1 MATLD
6 EASWTDEGTGGTFTE
21 QGGRALSP
29 SEFRPQPDRRGPQ
42 GASALGW
49 EQREGVQNRA
59 AAPLPHPPQTVTR
72 PAVERIAAFAAAA
85 RPEHLTPAIRQTFRR
100 NILDSLGCAIAG
112 LQGAPFQ
119 ALRQQFEEYRAPGR
133 CTLIGGGKTSADQAA
148 LFNSSLV
155 RYVDLLDSY
164 MAVGGLCH
172 PSDNL
177 GTVLAAAEQ
186 AGASGEAFM
195 LALAVA
201 YEIQCRFTAAIPV
214 MAKGFNHAL
223 QLAISAAASAGKL
236 FGLSTGEIANAI
248 AIAAVD
254 NVSLACVHA
263 EPVSQWKGFSPGMT
277 GMRAVYAAALAK
289 RGITGPTGLFEGP
302 YGLEHM
308 FAQPIA
314 ADWENPSLDI
324 VTRTVMKKYCS
335 LIHGQPVL
343 EAVLDLKRRHGL
355 TGAQVERV
363 RCDVFQGAFDFAGGG
378 SFGRKDHPQAK
389 EQGDYNLKYL
399 VAAALL
405 DDQVGPAQL
414 EPARIQA
421 SDAQALLARVEIYP
435 DPAYSARYPPEL
447 GARITIFT
455 RDQRVVVKEQMGY
468 EGGLTNPLSWE
479 RTVEKFHWLTET
491 FADEALRRSLVRA
504 VQQLDTAPLSGLM
517 DLLAQVRPTATF
529 PATLPGIQ

>member
-1 MATLD
+1 MPPT
-6 EASWTDEGTGGTFTE
+6 
-21 QGGRALSP
+21 
-29 SEFRPQPDRRGPQ
+29 
-42 GASALGW
+42 
-49 EQREGVQNRA
+49 
-59 AAPLPHPPQTVTR
+59 HPPETKARSTV
-72 PAVERIAAFAAAA
+72 ELIAACAARA
-85 RPEHLTPAIRQTFRR
+85 RPEHLTPAIQRALQR

-112 LQGAPFQ
+112 LRGAPFQ

-133 CTLIGGGKTSADQAA
+133 CTLIGGGRTSPDQAA
-148 LFNSSLV
+148 LFNTSLV

-186 AGASGEAFM
+186 AGASGEEFM

-201 YEIQCRFTAAIPV
+201 YEIQCRLTAAVPV

-223 QLAISAAASAGKL
+223 QLAISASAGAGKL
-236 FGLSTGEIANAI
+236 FGLSAGKIAHAI

-277 GMRAVYAAALAK
+277 GMRAVYAASLAK
-289 RGITGPTGLFEGP
+289 RGMTGPSRLFEGP
-302 YGLEHM
+302 YGLEQV

-314 ADWENPSLDI
+314 ADWEDPSLDA
-324 VTRTVMKKYCS
+324 VTQTIMKKYCS

-343 EAVLDLKRRHGL
+343 EAVLDLRRRHGL

-378 SFGRKDHPQAK
+378 SFGEKDHPLSK

-421 SDAQALLARVEIYP
+421 PDAQALLARVDIYP
-435 DPAYSARYPPEL
+435 DRAFSARYPQEL
-447 GARITIFT
+447 AARITIFT
-455 RDQRVVVKEQMGY
+455 KDRRVVVKEQVGY
-468 EGGLTNPLSWE
+468 EGGLTHPLSWD
-479 RTVEKFHWLTET
+479 RTVEKFHWLTER
-491 FADEALRRSLVRA
+491 FADEGLRHSLIRA
-504 VQQLDTAPLSGLM
+504 VQELDTTPLSGLM
-517 DLLAQVRPTATF
+517 ELLAEVRPTAAF
-529 PATLPGIQ
+529 AATLRGIQ